1 MEIIKNAEVIRGKTK
16 IIFESGW
23 TVWLD
28 RRWMPGFSLDPGT
41 AVERADFEKFLLLHQ
56 YPSALNDAVT
66 LLAVRNRSR
75 LEIRQ
80 SLLRRKYDHAVIE
93 MVLFKL
99 EKEKLLNDEEFSAQW
114 VQARM
119 SKYGPIRIA
128 RELRMK
134 GIDRNMTGSA
144 IQEVLT
150 EDQELENAVL
160 LAMKKLRTEKTDA
173 EEIKRFQRITSFLV
187 RRGYSWEIAR
197 KAYEMALER
206 NQGEDG

>member
-16 IIFESGW
+16 IVFESGW

-41 AVERADFEKFLLLHQ
+41 AVERAAFEKFLLLHQ

-134 GIDRNMTGSA
+134 GIDRDMTGSA

-173 EEIKRFQRITSFLV
+173 EEIKRLQRITSFLV

>member
-16 IIFESGW
+16 IVFESGW

-28 RRWMPGFSLDPGT
+28 RCWKPGFSLDPGT

-134 GIDRNMTGSA
+134 GIDRDMTGSA

>member
-16 IIFESGW
+16 IVFESGW

-80 SLLRRKYDHAVIE
+80 SLLRRKYDYAVIE

-134 GIDRNMTGSA
+134 GIDRDMTGSA

>member
-16 IIFESGW
+16 IVFESGW

-41 AVERADFEKFLLLHQ
+41 AVERTDFEKFLLLHQ

-134 GIDRNMTGSA
+134 GIDRDMTGSA

>member
-134 GIDRNMTGSA
+134 GIDRDMTGSA

>member
-16 IIFESGW
+16 IVFESGW

-128 RELRMK
+128 QELRMK
-134 GIDRNMTGSA
+134 GIDRDMTGSA

>member
-16 IIFESGW
+16 IVFESGW

-134 GIDRNMTGSA
+134 GIDRDMTGSA

-173 EEIKRFQRITSFLV
+173 EEIKRLQRITSFLV

>member
-16 IIFESGW
+16 IVFESGW

-93 MVLFKL
+93 MVFFKL

-134 GIDRNMTGSA
+134 GIDRDMTGSA

>member
-16 IIFESGW
+16 IVFESGW

-134 GIDRNMTGSA
+134 GIDRDMTGSA

>member
-1 MEIIKNAEVIRGKTK
+1 
-16 IIFESGW
+16 
-23 TVWLD
+23 
-28 RRWMPGFSLDPGT
+28 MPGFSLDPGT

-134 GIDRNMTGSA
+134 GIDRDMTGSA

-173 EEIKRFQRITSFLV
+173 EEIKRLQRITSFLV

>member
-41 AVERADFEKFLLLHQ
+41 TVERADFEKFLLLHQ

-134 GIDRNMTGSA
+134 GIDRDMTGSA

-187 RRGYSWEIAR
+187 RHGYSWEIAR

>member
-16 IIFESGW
+16 IVFESGW

-134 GIDRNMTGSA
+134 GIDRDMTGSA
-144 IQEVLT
+144 IQKVLT
-150 EDQELENAVL
+150 EDHELENAVL
-160 LAMKKLRTEKTDA
+160 LAMKKLRIEKTDA

>member
-1 MEIIKNAEVIRGKTK
+1 MFRRMYNNMTEK
-16 IIFESGW
+16 IFE
-23 TVWLD
+23 
-28 RRWMPGFSLDPGT
+28 FI
-41 AVERADFEKFLLLHQ
+41 K
-56 YPSALNDAVT
+56 
-66 LLAVRNRSR
+66 
-75 LEIRQ
+75 
-80 SLLRRKYDHAVIE
+80 
-93 MVLFKL
+93 
-99 EKEKLLNDEEFSAQW
+99 KEKLLNDEEFSAQW

-134 GIDRNMTGSA
+134 GIDRDMTGSA

-187 RRGYSWEIAR
+187 RHGYSWEIAR

>member
-1 MEIIKNAEVIRGKTK
+1 MEIIKNVEVIRGKTK
-16 IIFESGW
+16 IVFESGW
-23 TVWLD
+23 IVWLD

-134 GIDRNMTGSA
+134 GIDRDMTGSA

-206 NQGEDG
+206 NQVEDG

>member
-16 IIFESGW
+16 IVFESGW

-99 EKEKLLNDEEFSAQW
+99 EKEKLMNDEEFSAQW

-134 GIDRNMTGSA
+134 GIDRDMTGSA

-173 EEIKRFQRITSFLV
+173 EEIKRLQRITSFLV

>member
-16 IIFESGW
+16 IVFESGW

-134 GIDRNMTGSA
+134 GIDRDMTGSA

-187 RRGYSWEIAR
+187 RHGYSWEIAR

-206 NQGEDG
+206 NPGEDG